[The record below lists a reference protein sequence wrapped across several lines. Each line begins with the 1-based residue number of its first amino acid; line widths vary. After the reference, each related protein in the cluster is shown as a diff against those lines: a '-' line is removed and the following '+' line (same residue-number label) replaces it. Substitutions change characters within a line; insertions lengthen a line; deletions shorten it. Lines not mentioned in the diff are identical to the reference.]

1 MNTDPTNWRDP
12 ALLDDLFVSLA
23 EGKSDAFPRL
33 LSLLAAAPREPL
45 SAWPPDVASRWRE
58 GLELAIEGVDRGNL
72 RAGAEFLLTVCGI
85 GFDTPAFRD
94 LLAGMVRQTRSDYL
108 DPTGLLDALGVRN
121 GDVPTQMVAARWAVF
136 NLVKPGALCFHP
148 AHGLGSI
155 EAVDGLSNEVRIRF
169 QRHVSLA
176 LDVVLGQ
183 TVLIRPASWLFYL
196 AKGEKGAKEKLVV
209 DQFGERARA
218 ELVTAAP
225 LSDDVLKAVLVPA
238 ILNADEVAAL
248 LRIAEVRR
256 PAEAAGPV
264 VATITRTWDQA
275 RGITEMVGLLAA
287 DEALQDSRADVANVA
302 TILRAGAERPTAAS
316 DFVEAVSRLQ
326 DAFGTGSWLATVL
339 TDLASRAVS
348 WNDATV
354 FIEQT
359 DKLPGRLMTPWFEAT
374 ATARGAAYLAQATMA
389 LPLRLWSHS
398 EGVVAKHSGDP
409 QMLLATVIQEIGRG
423 AINAYVLLWVYRN
436 GGDARRLLANPPLLF
451 KTLQRPVRGS
461 FIKARKDLH
470 KLLMD
475 DQNFQR
481 LIMRDGDADAIM
493 SLVRAARH
501 AQLLDS
507 GERQSLL
514 VKIVRVFPEAK
525 SLVEDRRQQP
535 TRKAVGKITSVRS
548 FERRRREL
556 EQIINSEIP
565 ANSRAI
571 AHARS
576 YGDLRENAEFKSAKE
591 RQAYLSARRGELED
605 DLHEVRATD
614 FRDVVVTSTVIPGC
628 TVTLRYADEHTEQFH
643 VLGLWDSIPERRL
656 VSYDTP
662 FGRALLTT
670 QVGDTIELP
679 AGDTVRLDAV
689 IPLSPELL
697 DWVRDREAEA

>member
-1 MNTDPTNWRDP
+1 MNTDPTAWRDR

-23 EGKSDAFPRL
+23 EGRAEAVPRL
-33 LSLLAAAPREPL
+33 LSVLSTVPREPL
-45 SAWPPDVASRWRE
+45 SEWPRDAAEHWRN
-58 GLELAIEGVDRGNL
+58 GLELTLEGVDRDNL
-72 RAGAEFLLTVCGI
+72 RACSELLLAICGI

-108 DPTGLLDALGVRN
+108 DPTGLLAALGVRDA
-121 GDVPTQMVAARWAVF
+121 GVPTRGVAARWAVF
-136 NLVKPGALCFHP
+136 SLVKPGVLCFHP

-155 EAVDGLSNEVRIRF
+155 DAVDGLSNEIRVRFLRN
-169 QRHVSLA
+169 VSLT
-176 LDVVLGQ
+176 LDIVLSQ
-183 TVLIRPASWLFYL
+183 TVLIRPASWLFHL
-196 AKGEKGAKEKLVV
+196 IKGEKGAKEKLVA
-209 DQFGERARA
+209 DQFAERLRA
-218 ELVTAAP
+218 ATVSAAP
-225 LSDDVLKAVLVPA
+225 VAEDTMKAILVPA
-238 ILNADEVAAL
+238 VLPADEFAAL
-248 LRIAEVRR
+248 LCV
-256 PAEAAGPV
+256 AEARPTVVPV
-264 VATITRTWDQA
+264 QALGTVRTWDQA
-275 RGITEMVGLLAA
+275 RGLTEMVGLLAA
-287 DEALQDSRADVANVA
+287 DEALKDNGADVANVA
-302 TILRAGAERPTAAS
+302 AILRAGAERPTAAS

-326 DAFGTGSWLATVL
+326 DAFGTGSWLAAAL
-339 TDLASRAVS
+339 TDLAPRAVCWS
-348 WNDATV
+348 DPVT

-374 ATARGAAYLAQATMA
+374 ATAKGAAYLAQATMS
-389 LPLRLWSHS
+389 LPLRLWTYA
-398 EGVVAKHSGDP
+398 EGVVAGHTDEP
-409 QMLLATVIQEIGRG
+409 RLFIATVIQEVGRG
-423 AINAYVLLWVYRN
+423 AINADVLLWVYRN
-436 GGDARRLLANPPLLF
+436 GGEARRLLASPPLLF

-475 DQNFQR
+475 DPAFQR
-481 LIMRDGDADAIM
+481 LIMRDGEPDAIM

-556 EQIINSEIP
+556 EQIVNAEIP

-576 YGDLRENAEFKSAKE
+576 YGDLRENAEFKAAKE

-605 DLHEVRATD
+605 DLHEVKATD
-614 FRDVVVTSTVIPGC
+614 FRDVVVNATVIPGC
-628 TVTLRYADEHTEQFH
+628 TATLRYADEHTEQVH
-643 VLGLWDSIPERRL
+643 VLGLWDSIPEKRL

-662 FGRALLTT
+662 FGRALLTA
-670 QVGDTIELP
+670 QVGDTLELP
-679 AGDTVRLDAV
+679 AGDSVRLEAV
-689 IPLSPELL
+689 SPLSAELL
-697 DWVRDREAEA
+697 TWLRDPDAE